1 MGWVMYMGSNA
12 SLVSITPNIRSRI
25 IKDCTT
31 VSGFSEPCD
40 HQNLV
45 LIVERPTLHLCYW
58 NSISDAC
65 HLAPNFTLNND
76 CDINVK
82 CRYIFFGQQAARVQ
96 GPSRCKLAWVP
107 LLHWNEKWWKRLL
120 LLMVMI
126 MTKDVIQPAEI
137 QYSQFKTC
145 RCSCCFGQFG
155 DLQISNKGNTHVW
168 AYPIHVP
175 RHCTQFYHNF
185 RGHHVSHIPQKNQ
198 NFFSSF
204 LPLRILTIKCIGFQF
219 SGARHQYVGTLS
231 CSWLL
236 LAYWLTYMCEQNV
249 AKWPP

>member
-1 MGWVMYMGSNA
+1 M
-12 SLVSITPNIRSRI
+12 
-25 IKDCTT
+25 
-31 VSGFSEPCD
+31 
-40 HQNLV
+40 
-45 LIVERPTLHLCYW
+45 LIVERPTLHLCYS
-58 NSISDAC
+58 NSFLHFWPLPSC
-65 HLAPNFTLNND
+65 PWFFTRYWLWH
-76 CDINVK
+76 K
-82 CRYIFFGQQAARVQ
+82 CEVQIHFFGRQAARVQ

-107 LLHWNEKWWKRLL
+107 LLHWNEKWWKKAASDGDEDDNSWDPTSRNS
-120 LLMVMI
+120 V
-126 MTKDVIQPAEI
+126 
-137 QYSQFKTC
+137 FKTC
-145 RCSCCFGQFG
+145 WYSYCFGQFG

-175 RHCTQFYHNF
+175 RHYTQFYHNF

-236 LAYWLTYMCEQNV
+236 LAYWLTYICVSKMWQNYHHNHRSI
-249 AKWPP
+249 